1 MPNLHSSPGVT
12 AKKIP
17 TKIGFVS
24 DELCFWHDPGNYAL
38 MLKPMGFIEPYNRH
52 IENADPKRRVLNLLN
67 TSGLLAQ
74 MQSIPS
80 RDATLSELT
89 RIHTVDYVQK
99 VQQVA
104 ASGGGETGIGAPIS
118 SNGWDVARR
127 SAGCALS
134 AVDAVMQG
142 QVATAYALTR
152 PPGHH
157 AEPDGGKGF
166 CVFSNAALAAEHA
179 IKQYGLTTVAIVD
192 WDVHFGNGTQK
203 SFESRADVLT
213 LSIHQQAGY
222 LQVRGEA
229 DELGVGAGLGYNFN
243 IALPPGCGFGAYRE
257 SFEKIILPAL
267 EDFRPELIVV
277 ACGYDAGRFDPLG
290 RMLLDGVAFR
300 WMTQAVMDVAGRHS
314 KGRLVLTHEGGYCP
328 VSVPFFGLAVLEE
341 LSGIKTAA
349 ECPFTPQHDL
359 MPGQKLL
366 PYQTS
371 LITQL
376 GDEFKK
382 VQDQYWTS

>member
-1 MPNLHSSPGVT
+1 VQKISS
-12 AKKIP
+12 K
-17 TKIGFVS
+17 KIGFVS

-52 IENADPKRRVLNLLN
+52 IENADPKRRFLNLLN
-67 TSGLLAQ
+67 TSGLLSQ
-74 MQSIPS
+74 MHSINS
-80 RDATLSELT
+80 RDASVEELT
-89 RIHTVDYVQK
+89 RIHTSEYVQK
-99 VQQVA
+99 VQTIA
-104 ASGGGETGIGAPIS
+104 ANGGGDTGTGAPIS
-118 SNGWDVARR
+118 SNGWEVARR

-134 AVDAVMQG
+134 AIDAVMQG
-142 QVATAYALTR
+142 DVDIAYALTR

-166 CVFSNAALAAEHA
+166 CIFSNAALAAEHA
-179 IKQYGLTTVAIVD
+179 IQKYGLKRVAIVD

-203 SFESRADVLT
+203 SFEERADVLT

-222 LQVRGEA
+222 LHVRGEA
-229 DELGVGAGLGYNFN
+229 DELGVGAGLGYNYN

-267 EDFRPELIVV
+267 EAFKPELIVI

-300 WMTQAVMDVAGRHS
+300 WMTQAMMDVARRHS
-314 KGRLVLTHEGGYCP
+314 QSRIVVTHEGGYCP

-341 LSGIKTAA
+341 LSGIKTEAP
-349 ECPFTPQHDL
+349 CPFTPQHDM
-359 MPGQKLL
+359 MPAQKLMD
-366 PYQTS
+366 YQGA
-371 LITQL
+371 LIKTL
-376 GDEFKK
+376 AGEF
-382 VQDQYWTS
+382 QAIQYKHWR